1 MKSVSLADAKAHLSA
16 LVTLAEAGE
25 AVEITRRGVPVAQ
38 IVAVK
43 RVSKPIDVTALR
55 ALTEGMTFQTEDA
68 GTFMRRVRDEDRY

>member
-25 AVEITRRGVPVAQ
+25 SVEITRRGVPVAQ

-43 RVSKPIDVTALR
+43 RVSKPIDVAALR

>member
-1 MKSVSLADAKAHLSA
+1 LKSVSLADAKAHLSA